1 MSGPLRDLSNL
12 GLSVRCAAGHSS
24 DRGHAFAV
32 VGATKA
38 ARKHEEKQKVKEEQE
53 GRGGLERPTPYSQTQ
68 ACRVGGDY
76 DRIDPLLVVLC
87 RRGRCCCN
95 DEAVLPTT
103 AAVDEVVPFEAGDD
117 SEDEGDVEMVEPP
130 YEIVDMEALR
140 EGKGHALT
148 PEVKQNCTMTDSHEF
163 YSGGSPAARWESRRR
178 AYPLSYCIMLAS
190 ADLDPDEW
198 IIIRLLEGF
207 AELTPTSWV
216 LVKTWAWLDVVLR
229 AS

>member
-1 MSGPLRDLSNL
+1 MSVTVETIAKAVRALTTCETALATSTLSFAPTHRLMSGPLRDLSNL
-12 GLSVRCAAGHSS
+12 GLSVRRAAGHSS

-53 GRGGLERPTPYSQTQ
+53 GRGGLERPTLYSQTQ

-87 RRGRCCCN
+87 RPGRCCCD

-117 SEDEGDVEMVEPP
+117 SEDEGDVEMVE
-130 YEIVDMEALR
+130 VR
-140 EGKGHALT
+140 KR
-148 PEVKQNCTMTDSHEF
+148 
-163 YSGGSPAARWESRRR
+163 AA
-178 AYPLSYCIMLAS
+178 
-190 ADLDPDEW
+190 
-198 IIIRLLEGF
+198 
-207 AELTPTSWV
+207 TT
-216 LVKTWAWLDVVLR
+216 
-229 AS
+229 